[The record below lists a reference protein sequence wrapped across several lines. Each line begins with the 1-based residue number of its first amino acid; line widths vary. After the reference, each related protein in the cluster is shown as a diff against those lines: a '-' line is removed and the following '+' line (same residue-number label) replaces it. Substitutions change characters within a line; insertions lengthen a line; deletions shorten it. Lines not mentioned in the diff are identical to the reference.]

1 MSCDFDFPLVNK
13 NLLIPTLKILN
24 IIIIIIMYFK
34 IITGIFLQILFY
46 IKKLG
51 PKSTKD

>member
-1 MSCDFDFPLVNK
+1 MSCEFDSPLVNK
-13 NLLIPTLKILN
+13 NLLILTLKMLN
-24 IIIIIIMYFK
+24 IIIIIMYFK